1 MTLMNS
7 KMLYSDFSMP
17 NKSVETT
24 QKPAGGFLIA
34 HFKRYIG
41 EIMKI
46 IIVKQLSFFLIC
58 SILLSACN
66 SETSKEQD
74 NYSVDIAPTVYV
86 PDQGVAFSKFPS
98 KSNLVKTIKV
108 LDYLDIGGIEWNA
121 TSSSKWLT
129 VTSSGLSGEYL
140 TLTANPSS
148 LAKDTLHKTNVYI
161 VSSYEGVESIE
172 EITVT
177 LWISASDL
185 PETREYLANYT
196 HATADPVRPYVY
208 LSDGTDT
215 IDVFNLYTG
224 GLIDSFT
231 IDTDAELTSTI
242 GEHAIS
248 NNGKYL
254 FLSDTANN
262 KIVRIAL
269 DNYSDIMIFDDWARL
284 IKFIRVDG
292 YPVLVTNEGHAI
304 DAITGKKFNTTTP
317 ILDHADYAISASLFG
332 NRYCVMNSYIS
343 PYSIDCL
350 NISYSKT
357 DHDISTISLG
367 GISHD
372 TAGYNGKDIALNAD
386 GSIAYIAQGNPYEF
400 TKVSIDDTGV
410 NIIGSLLAD
419 AYPGSVEIGPDDQL
433 FGSTSSYFGPHDIWV
448 YDKNDSLIKM
458 GYVSGED
465 TVVLDRAL
473 TVSGDGSV
481 AVLLTD
487 DPKLVFYRSY

>member
-1 MTLMNS
+1 MKLSMQFKNNFVKTL
-7 KMLYSDFSMP
+7 
-17 NKSVETT
+17 NKSVETN

-41 EIMKI
+41 KNMKI
-46 IIVKQLSFFLIC
+46 KIVKQLSLFLIC

-66 SETSKEQD
+66 SETSKQQD
-74 NYSVDIAPTVYV
+74 KYSVDIAPTVYV
-86 PDQGVAFSKFPS
+86 PDQGVALSKFPS

-108 LDYLDIGGIEWNA
+108 LDYLDIGGIDWNA
-121 TSSSKWLT
+121 TSSAKWLT
-129 VTSSGLSGEYL
+129 VTSSGLSGEYM
-140 TLTANPSS
+140 TLTADPSL
-148 LAKDTLHKTNVYI
+148 LAKDTLHETNIYL
-161 VSSYEGVESIE
+161 VSNYEGVESIE

-185 PETREYLANYT
+185 PEIREFAASYT

-208 LSDGTDT
+208 LTDETDT
-215 IDVFNLYTG
+215 IDIFNLYTG
-224 GLIDSFT
+224 NLIDSLT
-231 IDTDAELTSTI
+231 ISNGTGPTSTI
-242 GEHAIS
+242 TEHAIS
-248 NNGKYL
+248 NNGKYI

-269 DNYSDIMIFDDWARL
+269 DDYSDVMTFDNWARL
-284 IKFIRVDG
+284 IEFTRVDG
-292 YPVLVTNEGHAI
+292 YPVLVTNEGYAI

-317 ILDHADYAISASLFG
+317 ILDHANYAISASLFG
-332 NRYCVMNSYIS
+332 NRYCILNSFIS

-350 NISYSKT
+350 NISFSKV
-357 DHDISTISLG
+357 DHDISTVSLG
-367 GISHD
+367 DVSHES
-372 TAGYNGKDIALNAD
+372 AGYNGKDIALNAD

-410 NIIGSLLAD
+410 NIIGSLPAD
-419 AYPGSVEIGPDDQL
+419 AYPGSVEIGPDGQL
-433 FGSTSSYFGPHDIWV
+433 FGSITSYFGPHDIWI

-458 GYVSGED
+458 GYVSEEA

-487 DPKLVFYRSY
+487 DPKVVFYRSY